1 MTKPLTQAQQAQQS
15 NRTNDGK
22 YTTKS
27 HSEADIDL
35 GLTGTSDDPVIELE
49 DGDVHEIDLHAIFG
63 DIDDDYLDDSP
74 DPQGALASA
83 MIQRKGDDYYVTAA
97 AYRDFHEAMPED
109 YENHGDDP
117 GQIEQYL
124 ANRRE
129 VIDSVVTDW
138 YGYDQ
143 DDSVYSTGEYYE
155 FTHRLDGGVTTEAGA
170 IAELRDNTKALDFTE
185 DPDLDDTIREQLEA
199 HDAKKLPNP
208 QQPSERARQD
218 FADEF
223 SKNLINRLQDQADD
237 EGLTDDNGEPLK
249 LWYAEDTE
257 QQVKQ
262 MAATFYQNNE
272 GDLNAYGAVNGVN
285 DSIGVST
292 EHIDYDDGL
301 AEDAY
306 DLEHEVLSKRMENSI
321 REELPN
327 FSLNTGHTE
336 LSSDG
341 NGREGKVQLTR
352 QAVRDLQEQQAAAR
366 DELRIAQGRS

>member
-1 MTKPLTQAQQAQQS
+1 MTKHLTAAQLAQQS
-15 NRTNDGK
+15 NRTTDGK

-27 HSEADIDL
+27 HSEADVDL
-35 GLTGTSDDPVIELE
+35 GLAGTSDDPVIELE
-49 DGDVHEIDLHAIFG
+49 DGDVHEIDLHAISG

-97 AYRDFHEAMPED
+97 AYRDFYEAMPEA
-109 YENHGDDP
+109 YANHGDDP
-117 GQIEQYL
+117 EQIEQYL
-124 ANRRE
+124 ANRRH
-129 VIDSVVTDW
+129 VIDSVVADW

-155 FTHRLDGGVTTEAGA
+155 FTHRLDGGASTEAGA
-170 IAELRDNTKALDFTE
+170 IAALRDNTKALDFTE
-185 DPDLDDTIREQLEA
+185 DPDLNDSIREQLEA
-199 HDAKKLPNP
+199 HDAAKLPNP
-208 QQPSERARQD
+208 EQPGARDRQE

-223 SKNLINRLQDQADD
+223 AKNLINRLQEQADD
-237 EGLTDDNGEPLK
+237 EGFTDDNGEPLE

-262 MAATFYQNNE
+262 MAATFYQKNE
-272 GDLNAYGAVNGVN
+272 GDLNAYGAVNGINASV
-285 DSIGVST
+285 GLST

-327 FSLNTGHTE
+327 FSLDTGHIE

-366 DELRIAQGRS
+366 DELRLAQGKP